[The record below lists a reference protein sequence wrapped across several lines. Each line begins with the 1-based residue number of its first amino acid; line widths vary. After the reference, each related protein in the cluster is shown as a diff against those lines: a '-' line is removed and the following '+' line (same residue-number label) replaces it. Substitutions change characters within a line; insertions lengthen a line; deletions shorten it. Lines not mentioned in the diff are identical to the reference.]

1 MTLERVSV
9 AHREASR
16 ANTRVRGR
24 CSREG
29 RWHEREKGE
38 REVKARLPLA
48 WTSARLLHA
57 FISNRSPSPFP
68 PPRTCGSQFQVHRPR
83 SGAGAVLIH
92 VPHRTPIRSSAGLAV
107 RCCFVACLLLRDSAT
122 CVSCRPFVPRLFV
135 RKSREDRQQHPWLEE
150 LSVSLAPSP
159 TCLSQSATAEE
170 NVHVAEAHAL
180 FYAFRELWLMET
192 CLGRNATFPPRVRRS
207 LSQPSLFTRGRHC
220 RRPGQLRWRS
230 QLGEPPLRLAR
241 PSPSSRA
248 TFNF

>member
-9 AHREASR
+9 AHREASK

-180 FYAFRELWLMET
+180 LRFQRAMVDGDVFGKE
-192 CLGRNATFPPRVRRS
+192 
-207 LSQPSLFTRGRHC
+207 RHV
-220 RRPGQLRWRS
+220 PTT
-230 QLGEPPLRLAR
+230 GEEKSISTIPVHTWPPLQKTGSTSLAVAAR
-241 PSPSSRA
+241 RTSA
-248 TFNF
+248 